1 MKMKFIAGV
10 LSLLVVGTL
19 IGCGTNKATDNVTA
33 ETATEA
39 EANAGV
45 REIKVSVAA
54 GFYPITYADDD
65 GNACGYDVDVMKAV
79 DEMLEDYSFTYEV
92 TDKETMNVGVQT
104 GTYQMGINSLFKTDE
119 RCEIYIMTENNMGNS
134 PIGFVQREDDN
145 INSFTDAY
153 TMGKKIYPVQ
163 ATSGIRL
170 IVDKWNEENK
180 DMKIDYPL
188 RSESNYA
195 ELFDS
200 IKTGAYD
207 YAVDLI
213 SVYNLQPEEAVGG
226 LRVSEPIAVIPTYP
240 IINMDEK
247 DFADSVDNSLK
258 TLKDNGTLSELSKK
272 HFGYDIFE
280 LE

>member
-1 MKMKFIAGV
+1 MKINQKILAGI
-10 LSLLVVGTL
+10 LSILAVATL
-19 IGCGTNKATDNVTA
+19 IGCTSKSSEND
-33 ETATEA
+33 
-39 EANAGV
+39 ANSLDS
-45 REIKVSVAA
+45 REIKISVAA

-79 DEMLEDYSFTYEV
+79 DEMLDNYSFTYEI

-104 GTYQMGINSLFKTDE
+104 ATYQMGINSLFKTDE
-119 RCEIYIMTENNMGNS
+119 RCEIYIMPDNNMGNS

-145 INSFTDAY
+145 INSFSDAY
-153 TMGKKIYPVQ
+153 NMNKKIYPVQ

-170 IVDKWNEENK
+170 IVDKWNEEHS
-180 DMKIDYPL
+180 DMKIEYPL

-207 YAVDLI
+207 YAVELI
-213 SVYNLQPEEAVGG
+213 PVYNLQPEEAVGG
-226 LRVSEPIAVIPTYP
+226 LKVSDAVAVIPTYP

-247 DFADSVDNSLK
+247 ELADSVNESLK
-258 TLKDNGTLSELSKK
+258 ELKENGTLSELAKK